1 MSELDEA
8 YRIEYYRVMYK
19 SAIDHFIFNC
29 SNWKRILLL
38 SEKDAY
44 EILYTKNGKNDDTD
58 GDEGVV
64 TIDVGS
70 GGLLFYQIPVRFYDE
85 VEC

>member
-1 MSELDEA
+1 M
-8 YRIEYYRVMYK
+8 
-19 SAIDHFIFNC
+19 
-29 SNWKRILLL
+29 L